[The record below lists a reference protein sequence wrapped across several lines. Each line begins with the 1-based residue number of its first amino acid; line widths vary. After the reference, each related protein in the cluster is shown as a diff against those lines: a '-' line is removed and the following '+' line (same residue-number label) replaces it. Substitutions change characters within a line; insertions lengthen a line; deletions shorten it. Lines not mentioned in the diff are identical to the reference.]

1 MAGGEGFT
9 VTLDE
14 LHAVAKEIQ
23 DIAERTRQ
31 NSDAFGDAQ
40 QGITGQARGFAMMV
54 SAAECGAV
62 WKVAVQTQ
70 VANVSVNGDMLGLTA
85 DAYRQGELDVAF
97 SFRGR

>member
-1 MAGGEGFT
+1 
-9 VTLDE
+9 
-14 LHAVAKEIQ
+14 
-23 DIAERTRQ
+23 
-31 NSDAFGDAQ
+31 
-40 QGITGQARGFAMMV
+40 MMV